1 MKSLEDEIDKEDIGL
16 YRDDGLMILCN
27 ANGQKTD
34 RTRKYIIKVM
44 KDLGFQIEIE
54 TNLKEVNFLD
64 VTFNLNSG
72 LYKPYK
78 KPNDQ
83 LLYVTT
89 SSDHPPQVIKQ
100 LPNSINRKL
109 IENSSNKA
117 VFDASKNEY
126 EEALL
131 KSGYKSNLEF
141 QKEISSEKKNRRRR
155 RNIIWFNP
163 PFSQTVK
170 TNVARLF
177 LRLLD
182 KHFPR
187 SHILRKLFNQNT
199 IKVSYS
205 SMENVAHITKKH
217 NQRISSCKEKPNPSC
232 NCKNKEKCP
241 MNGKCQV
248 QNVVYKCNVCQ
259 PHPASQNEYILV
271 LQKMIGSKE
280 FTATKS
286 ESRTKVIEMTLPFQ
300 ALCWILKRNTMFFQ
314 R

>member
-1 MKSLEDEIDKEDIGL
+1 
-16 YRDDGLMILCN
+16 
-27 ANGQKTD
+27 
-34 RTRKYIIKVM
+34 M

-64 VTFNLNSG
+64 VTFNLNSS

-89 SSDHPPQVIKQ
+89 SSDHSPQVIKHF
-100 LPNSINRKL
+100 PNSINRKL
-109 IENSSNKA
+109 IENSSNKY

-141 QKEISSEKKNRRRR
+141 QKEISSEKKNRRHH
-155 RNIIWFNP
+155 RNIWFNP

-177 LRLLD
+177 LRLLH

-187 SHILRKLFNQNT
+187 SYILRKLFNRNT
-199 IKVSYS
+199 VKFSYS
-205 SMENVAHITKKH
+205 CMENVAHIIQKH
-217 NQRISSCKEKPNPSC
+217 NQGISSRKEKPKPSC
-232 NCKNKEKCP
+232 NCKKLGQMSNERNVSSAKC
-241 MNGKCQV
+241 
-248 QNVVYKCNVCQ
+248 
-259 PHPASQNEYILV
+259 SL
-271 LQKMIGSKE
+271 
-280 FTATKS
+280 
-286 ESRTKVIEMTLPFQ
+286 
-300 ALCWILKRNTMFFQ
+300 
-314 R
+314 

>member
-1 MKSLEDEIDKEDIGL
+1 M
-16 YRDDGLMILCN
+16 
-27 ANGQKTD
+27 
-34 RTRKYIIKVM
+34 KVM

-54 TNLKEVNFLD
+54 TNLKKYLD
-64 VTFNLNSG
+64 VTFNLKSG

-89 SSDHPPQVIKQ
+89 SSNHPPQVIKQ

-109 IENSSNKA
+109 IENSSNKD

-131 KSGYKSNLEF
+131 KSGYKSNLGF
-141 QKEISSEKKNRRRR
+141 QKEISSEKKNKRRR

-182 KHFPR
+182 KHFPC

-205 SMENVAHITKKH
+205 CMENIAHIIRKH
-217 NQRISSCKEKPNPSC
+217 NQRISSRK
-232 NCKNKEKCP
+232 
-241 MNGKCQV
+241 
-248 QNVVYKCNVCQ
+248 
-259 PHPASQNEYILV
+259 
-271 LQKMIGSKE
+271 
-280 FTATKS
+280 
-286 ESRTKVIEMTLPFQ
+286 
-300 ALCWILKRNTMFFQ
+300 
-314 R
+314 